1 MLKPFFSGWKSD
13 KISEPTDW
21 RVKMSEVDGGDLIGK
36 ALANEGIEKA
46 FVLCGGHIMPMF
58 YGMRN
63 AGIEIIDFRS
73 EAAATYAAIAYVR
86 SSGKPAALATTA
98 GPGVGNTANGM
109 LAAQAMGIPLIQIGG
124 AVTMEKRDA
133 GDLQDMD
140 TLKLM
145 KACSKW
151 AKRVTYTHRL
161 PEYIS
166 MAFRHALDPT
176 PGPVYLEI
184 PTNVLWRKVEEDEII
199 FPVNYRTDTLPAGDA
214 VAIEAAAE
222 ILVNAERP
230 AAIVDDFARFNIGEQ
245 ASAITELVEY
255 LKMPLGI
262 SGSHCRGLF
271 GDEVEKPYLR
281 MNASAK
287 ADVVLSLGCQF
298 DFRLGH
304 GKGIPADARVIQVH
318 TDSKLIGYNLR
329 ADIGIVGGAGPVAK
343 QLLDAVK
350 AKRKTADTWWTG
362 EPKANWPEDLPGA
375 FHSEGAPIHPARSAG
390 EVAKFLAEDGKDWN
404 VICDGGE
411 AGVWISIASRARRA
425 GQIHGN
431 GPEGNIGM
439 GPCFAIGAWVANR
452 KPVLWFT
459 GDGSFGYHAMELDTM
474 ERLGIPVVCVISNDS
489 AWGMIRL
496 EQRWVRPEEVERNGQ
511 CNVEL
516 QHMRAYEKMASMWD
530 GYGELVTDPDE
541 IVPAIKR
548 AAANGKPSII
558 NVEIDKIS
566 PSPFIAGYAAM
577 TKTDK

>member
-1 MLKPFFSGWKSD
+1 
-13 KISEPTDW
+13 
-21 RVKMSEVDGGDLIGK
+21 MSEVDGGALIGK

-73 EAAATYAAIAYVR
+73 EAAATYAAIAYSR
-86 SSGKPAALATTA
+86 ASGKPAAVATTA

-109 LAAQAMGIPLIQIGG
+109 LAAQSMGIPLIQIGG

-145 KACSKW
+145 KACAKW
-151 AKRVTYTHRL
+151 AKRVTYTHRI
-161 PEYIS
+161 PEYIT
-166 MAFRHALDPT
+166 MAIRHAMAPT
-176 PGPVYLEI
+176 PGPVYLEM
-184 PTNVLWRKVEEDEII
+184 PTNVLWKKVEEDEII
-199 FPVNYRTDTLPAGDA
+199 FPVNYRTDYLAAGDA
-214 VAIEAAAE
+214 PAIEAAAE
-222 ILVNAERP
+222 LLVNAERP
-230 AAIVDDFARFNIGEQ
+230 AAIIDDFARFNIGDD
-245 ASAITELVEY
+245 ANAITELSEF
-255 LKMPLGI
+255 LKMPLGM
-262 SGSHCRGLF
+262 SGSNCRGMF

-281 MNASAK
+281 MNATGK
-287 ADVVLSLGCQF
+287 ADVVLSLGCRF
-298 DFRLGH
+298 DFRHGG
-304 GKGIPADARVIQVH
+304 GKGIQADAKVIQVH
-318 TDSKLIGYNLR
+318 NDSKQIGFNLR
-329 ADIGIVGGAGPVAK
+329 ADIGIIGGAGPVAR
-343 QLLDAVK
+343 QMLEAVK
-350 AKRKTADTWWTG
+350 AKRKPVSEWWTG
-362 EPKANWPEDLPGA
+362 EPKTNWPEDLPGA
-375 FHSEGAPIHPARSAG
+375 FHSEGTPIHPARSAG

-411 AGVWISIASRARRA
+411 AGVWISIATRARRT

-439 GPCFAIGAWVANR
+439 GPSFTIGSWVANR

-496 EQRWVRPEEVERNGQ
+496 EQRWVRPEEVEKNGQ

-530 GYGELVTDPDE
+530 GHGEMVTDPEE

-548 AAANGKPSII
+548 AVANGKPSII
-558 NVEIDKIS
+558 NVEIDKVS
-566 PSPFIAGYAAM
+566 PSPFIGGYAAM